1 MTRTTR
7 LLPLLGLL
15 ALLVATPARAEKK
28 PLGPG
33 ERVDLNSATSA
44 ELMRLPG
51 VGKKRAEAI
60 VASRDKRPFKKAE
73 EVTRVKGC
81 SAAWY
86 TKVKGMVTVGDVA
99 AAPKTV
105 PKTAAAAAR

>member
-1 MTRTTR
+1 VSAPRG

-15 ALLVATPARAEKK
+15 ALLVATPALAEKK

-33 ERVDLNSATSA
+33 ERVDLNGATTA

-51 VGKKRAEAI
+51 VGKK
-60 VASRDKRPFKKAE
+60 KAD

-81 SAAWY
+81 SPGWY
-86 TKVKGMVTVGDVA
+86 ARVKAMVTVGEAPA
-99 AAPKTV
+99 AQRPPEPAR
-105 PKTAAAAAR
+105 AARGG

>member
-1 MTRTTR
+1 VSAPRG

-15 ALLVATPARAEKK
+15 ALLVATPALAEKK

-33 ERVDLNSATSA
+33 ERVDLNGATTA

-60 VASRDKRPFKKAE
+60 VASRDKRPFKKAD

-81 SAAWY
+81 SPGWY
-86 TKVKGMVTVGDVA
+86 ARVKAMVTVGEA
-99 AAPKTV
+99 PAAPKA
-105 PKTAAAAAR
+105 PEARPATKGG